1 MAKNMSN
8 VGAGARRRNRAQ
20 AQAATAAAADAQ
32 AAAGAGVVVQPV
44 ANPEYQPPTIREPL
58 QPTGDNQN
66 LSPRLAAAL
75 ARTENIKLS
84 DADRRVMPMNPNETM
99 RAVIPPA
106 DRQRGGDP
114 AATIGRMVG
123 ANPLIVRN
131 ERGDVVGVVV
141 RTRLTGK
148 GGINKTL
155 ITLTPRDEYRMTHYT
170 RRGREVSRQE
180 GFDPNDMARIYRDTT
195 GIALGFGRI

>member
-8 VGAGARRRNRAQ
+8 VGAGARRRNKAQ
-20 AQAATAAAADAQ
+20 AQAATAAAAAAQ

-44 ANPEYQPPTIREPL
+44 ANPEYQEPTLRQP
-58 QPTGDNQN
+58 QGPTGGDQN
-66 LSPRLAAAL
+66 LSPQLAAAL

-84 DADRRVMPMNPNETM
+84 DADRRVVPMNPNETM
-99 RAVIPPA
+99 RAVLPPA
-106 DRQRGGDP
+106 DRQRGDP
-114 AATIGRMVG
+114 VKIIRSWVG
-123 ANPLIVRN
+123 ASPLLVRN